1 MLFGTQPHLPVDAL
15 LGQESEEGMETNWL
29 SVHRER
35 LQDAHARVR
44 EYGGEK
50 SRGTDCQA

>member
-15 LGQESEEGMETNWL
+15 LGRESEEGMETNWL

-50 SRGTDCQA
+50 SHGTDCQA

>member
-1 MLFGTQPHLPVDAL
+1 MLFGTQPHLPVDVL